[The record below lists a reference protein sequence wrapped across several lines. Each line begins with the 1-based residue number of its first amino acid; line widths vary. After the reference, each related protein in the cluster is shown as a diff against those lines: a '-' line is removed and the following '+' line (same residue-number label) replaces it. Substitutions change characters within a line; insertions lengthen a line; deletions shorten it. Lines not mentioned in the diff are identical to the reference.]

1 MDELKKQCENKG
13 RVLPSWYKWVIIGL
27 CFIMVMVCLGFCSS
41 PYSWYTN
48 TVLKH
53 LDLES
58 KADLYDLNKSIR
70 FITTAVVNLF
80 FGYLVTKF
88 GTKKLI
94 LAGIISL
101 IISQV
106 CYGTANNLALIYVA
120 GFFFGLG
127 LAWTTTTIVGYVVNQ
142 WDKKNK
148 GTIMGAVLASNG
160 IGAVIATFTVKPII
174 NDPAPFNYRT
184 AYYTVAIILAVLFVL
199 ILLFYK
205 DKKREDGLPAEK
217 PGKKKARGQSWTGIE
232 FNEVIRKPYFYVSLV
247 CIFFTGMALQSIT
260 GIATPHLELSG
271 LSTSRVDVTIVIHS
285 STLVVFKFLTGF
297 MYDKIGLR
305 KTTSICTITGV
316 IVFVLL
322 ALVDNSVI
330 GFIFALIYSI
340 FSSLALPLETIMLP
354 IYANDLFG
362 EKPYSKTLGLIVSVN
377 TAGYA
382 VGAYL
387 AGLCRKLSGGFY
399 TPVLFI
405 GSAMLAVVFIL
416 LQFVITSAN
425 KEKKRVAEQEKL
437 SVEEAVI
444 QDGDKVETVAN

>member
-1 MDELKKQCENKG
+1 MEELKTAKRTKLSEK
-13 RVLPSWYKWVIIGL
+13 PAYKWVIVAL
-27 CFIMVMVCLGFCSS
+27 CFAMVLICLGFCSS

-48 TVLKH
+48 TVLKN

-58 KADLYDLNKSIR
+58 HADLYDLNKSIR

-101 IISQV
+101 IISQI
-106 CYGTANNLALIYVA
+106 CYGTANNLVLIYVA

-160 IGAVIATFTVKPII
+160 LGAVIATFTIKPII
-174 NDPAPFNYRT
+174 NDPAPFSYRT
-184 AYYTVAIILAVLFVL
+184 AYYTVAIILAVLFFL
-199 ILLFYK
+199 ILFFYK
-205 DKKREDGLPAEK
+205 DKKREDGLPLEK

-232 FNEVIRKPYFYVSLV
+232 FKEVVRKPYFYLSLV

-260 GIATPHLELSG
+260 GIATPHLEIAG
-271 LSTSRVDVTIVIHS
+271 LPTNYVDITIVAHS
-285 STLVVFKFLTGF
+285 ASLVVFKFLTGF
-297 MYDKIGLR
+297 MYDKLGLR
-305 KTTSICTITGV
+305 KTTSICTITGA
-316 IVFVLL
+316 IVFILL
-322 ALVDNSVI
+322 ALVDNSI
-330 GFIFALIYSI
+330 MGLIFAVTYSV

-382 VGAYL
+382 IGAYL

-399 TPVLFI
+399 TPILFI
-405 GSAMLAVVFIL
+405 GSAILAVVFIL
-416 LQFVITSAN
+416 LQFVITAAN
-425 KEKKRVAEQEKL
+425 KEKKKVAGREEAERLAIEQEQQ
-437 SVEEAVI
+437 AA
-444 QDGDKVETVAN
+444 AN

>member
-1 MDELKKQCENKG
+1 MEELKNG
-13 RVLPSWYKWVIIGL
+13 TRVKLSDKPAYKWVIVAL
-27 CFIMVMVCLGFCSS
+27 CFAMVLICLGFCSS

-48 TVLKH
+48 TVLRE

-106 CYGTANNLALIYVA
+106 CYGTAQNLALIYVA

-160 IGAVIATFTVKPII
+160 LGAVIATFTIKPII
-174 NDPAPFNYRT
+174 NAPGDSYRT
-184 AYYTVAIILAVLFVL
+184 AYYTVATILAVLFVL
-199 ILLFYK
+199 ILFLYK

-232 FNEVIRKPYFYVSLV
+232 FNQVVRKPYFYLSLV

-260 GIATPHLELSG
+260 GIATPHLEIMG
-271 LSTSRVDVTIVIHS
+271 LPTSYVDVTIVVHS
-285 STLVVFKFLTGF
+285 ASLVVFKFLTGF
-297 MYDKIGLR
+297 MYDKLGLR
-305 KTTSICTITGV
+305 KTTGICTITGV
-316 IVFVLL
+316 IVFILL
-322 ALVDNSVI
+322 ALVDNSVM
-330 GFIFALIYSI
+330 GLIFAVTYSV

-382 VGAYL
+382 IGAYL

-399 TPVLFI
+399 TPILFI
-405 GSAMLAVVFIL
+405 GSAVLAVVFVL

-425 KEKKRVAEQEKL
+425 KEKKKVAER
-437 SVEEAVI
+437 EEAERLALENA
-444 QDGDKVETVAN
+444 QEN